1 LVLFGLK
8 IIKNILIT
16 FASLVENLSPF
27 FHFKAKINSMNK
39 PVTFYPDSDIK
50 EKLESKLEVIDMS
63 KDEYLSYLID
73 QDSEEYEE
81 PEDEEEEEDETLSG
95 VKTLGSIQDITDKN
109 DLIAS
114 QQERIEDLE
123 ARLSNY
129 EDDKA
134 LNQLFDVLEGHTL
147 KIREDGKDYKIKSKA
162 DFIKCLI
169 HSYYIT
175 FEPNDFGLEDE
186 DFFGEDED

>member
-1 LVLFGLK
+1 M
-8 IIKNILIT
+8 T
-16 FASLVENLSPF
+16 
-27 FHFKAKINSMNK
+27 K

-73 QDSEEYEE
+73 KDSEEYEE
-81 PEDEEEEEDETLSG
+81 PEDNETLSG
-95 VKTLGSIQDITDKN
+95 VETLGSIKDITDKN

-114 QQERIEDLE
+114 QQERIGDLE
-123 ARLSNY
+123 EKLANY

-169 HSYYIT
+169 HNYYIS
-175 FEPNDFGLEDE
+175 FEPNDFGLEHE
-186 DFFGEDED
+186 EFFGEDED